1 MTLMMDEEF
10 FKIDKELSTL
20 LGERWLS
27 IIGIEKYIDILKMNK
42 RERNKYYIQKLK
54 SIKK

>member
-1 MTLMMDEEF
+1 MTLIMDEEF

-20 LGERWLS
+20 LGDRWLS
-27 IIGIEKYIDILKMNK
+27 IIGIQRYIDILKMTK
-42 RERNKYYIQKLK
+42 SERNKYYIQQLK